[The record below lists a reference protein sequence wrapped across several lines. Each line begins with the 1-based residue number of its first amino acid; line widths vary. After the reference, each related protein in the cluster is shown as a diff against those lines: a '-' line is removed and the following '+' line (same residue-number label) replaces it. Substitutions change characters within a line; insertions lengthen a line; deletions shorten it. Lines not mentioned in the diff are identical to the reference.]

1 MALSDPNTASASF
14 PQPLIFGRNT
24 MQIPLLDLKAQ
35 YVSIRAEI
43 NAALQSVL
51 DDTSFI
57 LGPAV
62 ARFETAFA
70 AACGVPHCIGVAS
83 GTDALQLILRACG
96 IGPRDEVIVPAFTF
110 VATALGV
117 SLAGATPVLVDV
129 RRDDALINPDRIEAA
144 ITPRTRAILPV
155 HLYGRCA
162 DMDPIREIADRHN
175 LLVIEDACQAHGAT
189 YNGRPAG
196 SLGDAAAFSFY
207 PGKNLGA
214 YGDAGAITTAD
225 QALAD
230 RLRLMRN
237 WGSRKKYHH
246 EELGFNSRL
255 DSVQAA
261 VLEVKLRKLSRWNEQ
276 RQQHAAAYTDLLAD
290 RPDVVTPPP
299 YSAESRHAWHL
310 YVVRVRDRAERLAEL
325 ERHGVQAGIH
335 YPFAVHQ
342 LRAYRSFTPAHS
354 LFESEAWAAECL
366 SLPLYPE
373 LTEAQIAYVV
383 EHLRPARVTLA
394 A

>member
-1 MALSDPNTASASF
+1 MY
-14 PQPLIFGRNT
+14 
-24 MQIPLLDLKAQ
+24 IPLVDLKAQ
-35 YVSIRAEI
+35 YASIRDEI

-51 DDTSFI
+51 DDANFV

-62 ARFETAFA
+62 GRFETAFA

-83 GTDALQLILRACG
+83 GTDALQLILRASG
-96 IGPRDEVIVPAFTF
+96 IGPRDEVILPAFTF

-129 RRDDALINPDRIEAA
+129 CRDDALIDPDRIEAA
-144 ITPRTRAILPV
+144 ITPRTRAIVPV

-162 DMDPIREIADRHN
+162 DMDRIRQIAAKHD

-189 YNGRPAG
+189 YRGRPAG

-225 QALAD
+225 AALAD

-255 DSVQAA
+255 DTVQAA
-261 VLEVKLRKLSRWNEQ
+261 VLEVKLKYLNWWNSL
-276 RQQHAAAYTDLLAD
+276 RQTHAQAYNELLAQ
-290 RPDVVTPPP
+290 RHDVVIPAPV
-299 YSAESRHAWHL
+299 AADGAHAWHL
-310 YVVRVRDRAERLAEL
+310 YVIRVRERAETLAAL
-325 ERHGVQAGIH
+325 ERNGVQAGIH

-342 LRAYRSFTPAHS
+342 LRAYRSYAPAHW
-354 LFESEAWAAECL
+354 LREAEAWAAECL

-373 LTEAQIAYVV
+373 LTAEQLGHVV
-383 EHLRPARVTLA
+383 EHLRPARTARA